1 MSDPKAFAMRLEAM
15 ADDDRDHFRD
25 VIEKLSHCYAK
36 DAAQAVII
44 YSHATLPITEALT
57 INCDDMDSLE
67 MVRGALNYF
76 EFLNVKDAP
85 PKEQFN

>member
-44 YSHATLPITEALT
+44 YSHASLPTQPHHNAKTTPL
-57 INCDDMDSLE
+57 
-67 MVRGALNYF
+67 F
-76 EFLNVKDAP
+76 
-85 PKEQFN
+85 